1 MGLTHVVKCRN
12 NEKIENQIELEKRL
26 ILNSIMK
33 VKGHV
38 FCLVM
43 GKDASERQEK
53 YSFVLFLNQNKL
65 QLCLPWSFL
74 LLSGRAS
81 ERGTQRTQVLSIM
94 GPYIYFDCPALRKRR
109 KKMSLLQN
117 CSFFYLFRFIE
128 SKIAQKI
135 VLREQK
141 LP

>member
-12 NEKIENQIELEKRL
+12 NEKTDNQIELEKRL

-33 VKGHV
+33 VKRHV

-53 YSFVLFLNQNKL
+53 YSFVLFLSQNKL

-81 ERGTQRTQVLSIM
+81 ERGTQRTQVLSIT
-94 GPYIYFDCPALRKRR
+94 GPYIYFNCPALRKRR

-117 CSFFYLFRFIE
+117 RSFFYLFRFIE

-135 VLREQK
+135 VLRERK